1 MFFCDTPAVIKQNY
15 FTHKVEIITASDCIE
30 LRSRV
35 LRPGQPIE
43 LCKYPE
49 DSLATTIHLG
59 IFKDS
64 QLICTGTLLET
75 KCSLFPETTESYQLR
90 GMATDHDFQGQGLGR
105 ELLEKAE
112 EILIGKNCSMLWFNA
127 RESAFGFYQKCGFD
141 LKGDFFDIPL
151 VGPHK
156 IMFKE
161 FRSK

>member
-1 MFFCDTPAVIKQNY
+1 MGIQNK
-15 FTHKVEIITASDCIE
+15 TQILTATDCIE

-59 IFKDS
+59 IYRDS
-64 QLICTGTLLET
+64 KLICTGTLLQ
-75 KCSLFPETTESYQLR
+75 KNCPLFSEVTTAYQLR

-112 EILIGKNCSMLWFNA
+112 ELLIGKNCPLLWFNA
-127 RESAFGFYQKCGFD
+127 RESAFGFYQKCGFE
-141 LKGDFFDIPL
+141 LKGDFFEIPL

-156 IMFKE
+156 IMFK
-161 FRSK
+161 RL